1 MSEQIESM
9 KEYEGSAGM
18 ARYWDIELNAADD
31 EEREWRDEGED
42 VVDRYRSGK
51 EMSSIGREK
60 KFNIL
65 WSNTETL
72 KGALFA
78 RMAKPDIR
86 RRYLD
91 RDPAG
96 RQVAEMLERA
106 LEYSSDVYDE
116 RDIIAGAIEDYL
128 LPGRGVV
135 WVVKE
140 DIMIDVPTVDD
151 FGFPTGETVEEIGDQ
166 RVFFEY
172 VHWEDY
178 RESPA
183 KRPTSALFTP
193 GSDKV
198 ILLDSPP

>member
-9 KEYEGSAGM
+9 DDYQGSAGM
-18 ARYWDIELNAADD
+18 ALYWDIELNAADD
-31 EEREWRDEGED
+31 AEKELRKEGDE
-42 VVDRYRSGK
+42 VIDRYRAGRD
-51 EMSSIGREK
+51 MVAVGREK

-96 RQVAEMLERA
+96 KQVSEMLERA

-140 DIMIDVPTVDD
+140 DIMIDVPTVDA
-151 FGFPTGETVEEIGDQ
+151 FGFQTCETVGN
-166 RVFFEY
+166 R
-172 VHWEDY
+172 
-178 RESPA
+178 
-183 KRPTSALFTP
+183 
-193 GSDKV
+193 
-198 ILLDSPP
+198 